1 MEDPMNKHDIL
12 HNSARIVFIGA
23 SAAILLAFLELGAQF
38 FGTSLIGHAYA
49 PGRILELSATLL
61 IYVLTVLVWEVL
73 EEMRSRRT

>member
-1 MEDPMNKHDIL
+1 MNKHDIL

-38 FGTSLIGHAYA
+38 FGTSLIGRAYA
-49 PGRILELSATLL
+49 AGRILELSATLL

-73 EEMRSRRT
+73 AEIKSRQT